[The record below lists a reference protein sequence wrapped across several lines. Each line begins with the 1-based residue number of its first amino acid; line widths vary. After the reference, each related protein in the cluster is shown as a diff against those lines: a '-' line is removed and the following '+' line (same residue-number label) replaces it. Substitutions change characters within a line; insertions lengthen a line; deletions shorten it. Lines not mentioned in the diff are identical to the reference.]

1 MNNTLFFNKEV
12 AKEIGE
18 KAKKSNEPEIL
29 VIELKKILK
38 DSQEKIQII
47 EKNLKLFT
55 IATETYLFD

>member
-1 MNNTLFFNKEV
+1 MNNRLFLNEKM

-18 KAKKSNEPEIL
+18 KAKRSNEPEIL

-47 EKNLKLFT
+47 ENNLKLFT